1 MSRKVGII
9 GMGHVGSTV
18 AHYIVANGFADD
30 LVLIDKNQGKVKA
43 DVLDFED
50 AMANLPFHTNI
61 VVNNYDA
68 LVDTDVLISA
78 VGNIKLQDNPNADRF
93 AELPFIF
100 AAVKEV
106 AQKVKESG
114 FHGKIIVITNPVDVI
129 TSLYQQV
136 TGLPK
141 GHVIGTGT
149 LPGSARMKRAVAA
162 RLLVITLVNMEIHNL
177 RLGPPSAC

>member
-30 LVLIDKNQGKVKA
+30 LVLIDKNEGKVKA

-61 VVNNYDA
+61 VVNNYDS

-78 VGNIKLQDNPNADRF
+78 VGNIKLQDNPNADRL
-93 AELPFIF
+93 A
-100 AAVKEV
+100 
-106 AQKVKESG
+106 
-114 FHGKIIVITNPVDVI
+114 
-129 TSLYQQV
+129 
-136 TGLPK
+136 
-141 GHVIGTGT
+141 
-149 LPGSARMKRAVAA
+149 
-162 RLLVITLVNMEIHNL
+162 
-177 RLGPPSAC
+177 